1 MIWGVKNM
9 LSPDQGLL
17 PSNKKFGR
25 LFAVIFSI
33 VAVYA
38 KWKNAELLATLAIFL
53 AVLLAILSITA
64 SHLLAPLNKFW
75 YQLGILQGKV
85 MNPIVLGVIFYLL
98 ITPVSFATRL
108 FGRDVLSI
116 RKRVVSSY
124 WVERIPIGP
133 GPDSFKRQF

>member
-1 MIWGVKNM
+1 MKSVV
-9 LSPDQGLL
+9 SPNQGLL

-25 LFAVIFSI
+25 LFAAIFSI
-33 VAVYA
+33 VAAYA
-38 KWKNAELLATLAIFL
+38 KWKSADLWATLAILL
-53 AVLLAILSITA
+53 ALLLAILSITA

-98 ITPVSFATRL
+98 ITPLSLSTRF
-108 FGRDVLSI
+108 FGRDILSI

-124 WVERIPIGP
+124 WMERIPIVP
-133 GPDSFKRQF
+133 GHDSFKRQF

>member
-1 MIWGVKNM
+1 MLQSVKSVLTPN
-9 LSPDQGLL
+9 QVLL
-17 PSNKKFGR
+17 PSDKKFGR

-38 KWKNAELLATLAIFL
+38 KWRDAELWAALAIFL

-75 YQLGILQGKV
+75 FRLGILQGKV

-98 ITPVSFATRL
+98 ITPVSLVTRL
-108 FGRDVLSI
+108 FGRDVLSL
-116 RKRVVSSY
+116 RERVVSSY
-124 WVERIPIGP
+124 WVKRIPIVP
-133 GPDSFKRQF
+133 GHDSFKRQF